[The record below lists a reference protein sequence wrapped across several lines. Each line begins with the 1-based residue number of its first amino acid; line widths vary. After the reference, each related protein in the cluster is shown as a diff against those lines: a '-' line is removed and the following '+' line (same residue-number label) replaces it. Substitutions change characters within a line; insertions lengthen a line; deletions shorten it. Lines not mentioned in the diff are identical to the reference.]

1 MPQMSPMMWTLLFIF
16 FSSLFLLFN
25 TLNYFNYLPELF
37 STKTSQTFNKMPSLT
52 WKW

>member
-16 FSSLFLLFN
+16 FISLFLLFN
-25 TLNYFNYLPELF
+25 ILNYFNFIPELF
-37 STKTSQTFNKMPSLT
+37 SSKPDQPCLKTPSLN